1 MKKTGLF
8 ILLICGFISCKNNC
22 SKIESIEKTEVLKI
36 NDKLPSF
43 YPFGSNKLSFLDLKK
58 EQTIIFFKKEIDD
71 IHIGYNEEINN
82 TTIWRE
88 IKEKQIDFIVVSDL
102 KIAKNYGVQIT
113 NNKIKDNYLFI
124 ADKNKNIQKIYKNV
138 CVNNIT
144 KIITKTYNTK

>member
-1 MKKTGLF
+1 MKIIGLF
-8 ILLICGFISCKNNC
+8 ILLTCNFISCDKT
-22 SKIESIEKTEVLKI
+22 ESIEKTAVLKI

-43 YPFGSNKLSFLDLKK
+43 YPLGNNKLSFLDLKK
-58 EQTIIFFKKEIDD
+58 ERTIIFFKKDTDD
-71 IHIGYNEEINN
+71 IDIGYNEEIN
-82 TTIWRE
+82 TPTIWDK

-102 KIAKNYGVQIT
+102 KIAKNYGVQFT